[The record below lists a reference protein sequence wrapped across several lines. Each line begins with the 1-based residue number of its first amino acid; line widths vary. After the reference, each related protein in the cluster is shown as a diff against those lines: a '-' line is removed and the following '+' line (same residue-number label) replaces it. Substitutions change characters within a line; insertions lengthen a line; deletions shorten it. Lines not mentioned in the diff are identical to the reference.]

1 MRAWPEATLRRLTR
15 RCATH
20 DRPSYPRIRQLE
32 QDLGQPP
39 TTPPESFVDAYADP
53 LIIEC
58 GHTWC
63 RTRRR

>member
-1 MRAWPEATLRRLTR
+1 MRPWTEAMLRRLTR
-15 RCATH
+15 RCDVH
-20 DRPSYPRIRQLE
+20 DKPSHPRIRQLE

-39 TTPPESFVDAYADP
+39 SAPPASLADAFANP
-53 LIIEC
+53 LIVDC